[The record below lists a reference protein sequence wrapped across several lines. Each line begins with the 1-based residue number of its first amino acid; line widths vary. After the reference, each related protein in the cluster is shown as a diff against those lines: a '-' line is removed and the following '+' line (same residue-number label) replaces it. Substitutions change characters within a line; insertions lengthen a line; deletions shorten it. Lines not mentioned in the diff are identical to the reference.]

1 MSPNVRFGFRLR
13 QGWHHC
19 LTHCLLREW
28 GCKPLFVREGGT
40 MPVARLLEEM
50 LGAPAIMIP
59 MGQASDAP
67 HLANERIRRTNL
79 FRGKNVI
86 RRLLE
91 ELMASLR
98 AEDNDL
104 VHLGLDV

>member
-1 MSPNVRFGFRLR
+1 
-13 QGWHHC
+13 
-19 LTHCLLREW
+19 
-28 GCKPLFVREGGT
+28 

-67 HLANERIRRTNL
+67 HLANERIRRSNL

-91 ELMASLR
+91 DVVALAREREGGLKVGDCLFGGPMSCVRMAEQPEQL
-98 AEDNDL
+98 
-104 VHLGLDV
+104 